1 MVRYTILVTTNHIY
15 IGWLYIMFGL
25 IGGSIGLS
33 LSLILRLE
41 LALPGFLICSSIQ
54 YNSCITFHGLFMIFF
69 MIMPILIGG
78 FGNILIPLMLCTS
91 DMIFPRLNAL
101 SLWLVIESL
110 FLMVIAM
117 LLDGGVNAGWTFYV
131 PLSIMNYCSIDLMFF
146 SIHILGLS
154 SLLGSINFIVTIFK
168 ASNLSIQYNILFL
181 SLFSWSIFFTSILL
195 IISLP
200 VLAGCIVI

>member
-1 MVRYTILVTTNHIY
+1 
-15 IGWLYIMFGL
+15 MFGL

-33 LSLILRLE
+33 LSIILRLE
-41 LALPGFLICSSIQ
+41 LALPGFIICSSIQ
-54 YNSCITFHGLFMIFF
+54 YNSSITFHGLFMIFF

-78 FGNILIPLMLCTS
+78 FGNILIPLMLCVS

-146 SIHILGLS
+146 SLHILGLS
-154 SLLGSINFIVTIFK
+154 SLLLILYIIV
-168 ASNLSIQYNILFL
+168 
-181 SLFSWSIFFTSILL
+181 
-195 IISLP
+195 
-200 VLAGCIVI
+200 